1 VWCQRKAGDGEVMA
15 AAICSRRQEARG
27 GERRRSE
34 RLWTQWRVAEAVA
47 VAPFI
52 GPKRRRRGGEIVR

>member
-1 VWCQRKAGDGEVMA
+1 VRCRREASDGEVMA
-15 AAICSRRQEARG
+15 AAICSRLQEARG

-34 RLWTQWRVAEAVA
+34 WLWTWWRVAEA

-52 GPKRRRRGGEIVR
+52 GPKRRRRGGETVR

>member
-1 VWCQRKAGDGEVMA
+1 VRYRREAGDGEVMA
-15 AAICSRRQEARG
+15 AAICSQGQEARG

-34 RLWTQWRVAEAVA
+34 QLWTRWRVAEA

-52 GPKRRRRGGEIVR
+52 GPKRRRRGGKTVR

>member
-1 VWCQRKAGDGEVMA
+1 VRCQRKAGDGEVMVA
-15 AAICSRRQEARG
+15 VICSRRQEARG

-34 RLWTQWRVAEAVA
+34 RLWTRWRVTEA

-52 GPKRRRRGGEIVR
+52 GPKRRRRGGEMVR